1 MCIRDRFWSAG
12 YPMQAPNGFA
22 WTSGPVLC
30 TAQDQVIVWEFTLE
44 STWTISTEMC
54 IRDRQCA
61 LPIFCGGN
69 AVLKSKRKVK
79 DLTGLNFGR
88 WAVLRLYSEEVRE
101 VTAQKMVIR
110 YWL

>member
-1 MCIRDRFWSAG
+1 
-12 YPMQAPNGFA
+12 
-22 WTSGPVLC
+22 
-30 TAQDQVIVWEFTLE
+30 
-44 STWTISTEMC
+44 
-54 IRDRQCA
+54 
-61 LPIFCGGN
+61 
-69 AVLKSKRKVK
+69 VLKSKRKVK